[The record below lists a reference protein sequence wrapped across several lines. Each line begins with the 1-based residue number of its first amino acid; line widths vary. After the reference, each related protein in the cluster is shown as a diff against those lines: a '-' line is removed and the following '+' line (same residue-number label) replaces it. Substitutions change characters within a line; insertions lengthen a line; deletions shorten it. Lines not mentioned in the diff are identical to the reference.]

1 LSYDKEYEYGTLVNT
16 PLIVGNS
23 VGCAFIDGVLVGDLD
38 GLPECNFVGVMDGVV
53 DGSREC
59 VSVGVFDDT
68 LVGDADG
75 EELGSRE

>member
-1 LSYDKEYEYGTLVNT
+1 M
-16 PLIVGNS
+16 
-23 VGCAFIDGVLVGDLD
+23 LVGDLD